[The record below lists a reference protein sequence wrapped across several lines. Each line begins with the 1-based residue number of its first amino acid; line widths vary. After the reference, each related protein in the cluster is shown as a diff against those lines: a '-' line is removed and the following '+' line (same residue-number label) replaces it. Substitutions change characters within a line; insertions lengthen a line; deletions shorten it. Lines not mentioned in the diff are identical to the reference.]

1 MMFTSVQARAAS
13 AYRRTS
19 VDSANPYQVVG
30 LLFDGLMQSLSL
42 ASSAIHTG
50 DVARKGEEIS
60 KSVRL
65 LEEGLKLGLDLERGG
80 ELAANLKLIYDYS
93 IQRLTYANLR
103 NDRAALEEVMRLI
116 APVADGW
123 RRMPP
128 PASTPQ
134 AAAAD
139 GAAVYALEA

>member
-1 MMFTSVQARAAS
+1 MFTSVQARAAS
-13 AYRRTS
+13 AYRRTN

-42 ASSAIHTG
+42 ASSAIHSG
-50 DVARKGEEIS
+50 NVVQKGQEIG

-65 LEEGLKLGLDLERGG
+65 LEEGLKLGLDMERGG
-80 ELAANLKLIYDYS
+80 DIAAHLRLLYDYC

-103 NDRAALEEVMRLI
+103 NDRSALEEVMRLM

-123 RRMPP
+123 RQIRSTVSLPP
-128 PASTPQ
+128 S
-134 AAAAD
+134 AAN
-139 GAAVYALEA
+139 GATL